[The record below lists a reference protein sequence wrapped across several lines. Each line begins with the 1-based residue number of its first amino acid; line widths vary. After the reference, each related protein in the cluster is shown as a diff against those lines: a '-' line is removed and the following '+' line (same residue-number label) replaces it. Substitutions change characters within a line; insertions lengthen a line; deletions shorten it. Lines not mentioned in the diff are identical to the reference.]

1 MKYLY
6 ISLLLICL
14 TLTTACN
21 KPDNNTVQ
29 IYAASSLT
37 NVLNQLIDEYNKVS
51 QSSITISYAGSSTL
65 RQQIEFGATP
75 DIFISADEIQ
85 FNKTLELNILDKST
99 YKLAENK
106 LAIITNNPNIKTL
119 EDVIQDNISIVV
131 GMNEVPIGNYT
142 NQLLVNINNKGMYG
156 GDYSDLFNTNV
167 VSKER
172 NVKMVASKVILK
184 EIDVAVV
191 YETDYT
197 SIDNNEMYKIHIP
210 ENINIKT
217 SIYAGILNQS
227 LKDSL
232 GKDFL
237 NYISSDELKHIW
249 LQHGFITQDC
259 DC

>member
-1 MKYLY
+1 
-6 ISLLLICL
+6 
-14 TLTTACN
+14 
-21 KPDNNTVQ
+21 
-29 IYAASSLT
+29 
-37 NVLNQLIDEYNKVS
+37 
-51 QSSITISYAGSSTL
+51 
-65 RQQIEFGATP
+65 
-75 DIFISADEIQ
+75 
-85 FNKTLELNILDKST
+85 
-99 YKLAENK
+99 
-106 LAIITNNPNIKTL
+106 
-119 EDVIQDNISIVV
+119 
-131 GMNEVPIGNYT
+131 
-142 NQLLVNINNKGMYG
+142 
-156 GDYSDLFNTNV
+156 
-167 VSKER
+167 
-172 NVKMVASKVILK
+172 MVASKVILK

>member
-1 MKYLY
+1 MKYIY
-6 ISLLLICL
+6 ISLLLIYL

-21 KPDNNTVQ
+21 KPDNNSMQ

-37 NVLNQLIDEYNKVS
+37 DVLNQLIDEYNNVS
-51 QSSITISYAGSSTL
+51 QSAVTISYAGSSTL
-65 RQQIEFGATP
+65 RKQIEFGATP

-85 FNKTLELNILDKST
+85 FKKIQESDMLSKSP

-106 LAIITNNPNIKTL
+106 LAMITNNPNIKTL
-119 EDVIQDNISIVV
+119 EDVIKDDISIVV
-131 GMNEVPIGNYT
+131 GMNEVPIGSYT
-142 NQLLVNINNKGMYG
+142 NQLLDNINDEGIYH
-156 GDYSDLFNTNV
+156 GDYSDLFNTNI

-172 NVKMVASKVILK
+172 NVKMVMSKVVLK

-197 SIDNNEMYKIHIP
+197 SIDNNEIYKIHIP
-210 ENINIKT
+210 ENVNIKT

-249 LQHGFITQDC
+249 LQYGFIIQDC